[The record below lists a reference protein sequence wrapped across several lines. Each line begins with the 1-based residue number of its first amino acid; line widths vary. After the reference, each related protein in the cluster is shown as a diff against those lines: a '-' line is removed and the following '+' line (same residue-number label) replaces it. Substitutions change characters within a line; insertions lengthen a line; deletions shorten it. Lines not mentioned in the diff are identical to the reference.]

1 MNRVETENRYNNFI
15 QWHSVSLHK
24 YNTSKNYGEK
34 KIKTITVWTQN
45 AFTFSGQLK
54 KKKTRTKQE

>member
-34 KIKTITVWTQN
+34 KIKTITVWTQMHSLLVVN
-45 AFTFSGQLK
+45 
-54 KKKTRTKQE
+54 